1 MNFLI
6 GMSVEFLWELNE
18 IKLNYTI
25 ECWNK

>member
-6 GMSVEFLWELNE
+6 GIFVEFLWELNE

-25 ECWNK
+25 ESWNR